1 LNNLLIKNYS
11 FDIQKNCESLKD
23 LEKLLEVLAMEISEE
38 FKKFNK
44 KSKVFIC
51 ILLLLKKKILILK
64 TMVKINKTNTISNS
78 NTNTSSLMA
87 LSNGAR
93 SNDYQTI
100 HNKEVVKSKSFQ
112 ISKLK

>member
-1 LNNLLIKNYS
+1 
-11 FDIQKNCESLKD
+11 
-23 LEKLLEVLAMEISEE
+23 
-38 FKKFNK
+38 
-44 KSKVFIC
+44 
-51 ILLLLKKKILILK
+51 
-64 TMVKINKTNTISNS
+64 MVKINKTNTISNI

-100 HNKEVVKSKSFQ
+100 HNKEVIKSKSFQ